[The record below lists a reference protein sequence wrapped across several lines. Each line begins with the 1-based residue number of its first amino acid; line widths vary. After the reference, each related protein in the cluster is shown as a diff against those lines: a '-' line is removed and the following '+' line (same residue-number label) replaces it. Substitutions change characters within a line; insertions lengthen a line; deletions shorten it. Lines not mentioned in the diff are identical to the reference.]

1 MDGGTMTN
9 ATQLESRVIAY
20 PVDDVPSVAGVTR
33 TQVFEAIR
41 GQELTA
47 RKCGRRTLIEAD
59 ELRRWISTFPTKG
72 RAPEPTSAPVT

>member
-1 MDGGTMTN
+1 MDGRAMTN
-9 ATQLESRVIAY
+9 AMQLESRVIAY

-41 GQELTA
+41 ARELTA

-59 ELRRWISTFPTKG
+59 ELRRWISTFPTRGKPP
-72 RAPEPTSAPVT
+72 AAASTAAV

>member
-1 MDGGTMTN
+1 MTN

-41 GQELTA
+41 ARELTA
-47 RKCGRRTLIEAD
+47 RKRGRRTLIEAD
-59 ELRRWISTFPTKG
+59 ELRRWISTFPTRG
-72 RAPEPTSAPVT
+72 RSPDKLAASAA